1 MPHTMLWLI
10 SFNKRKSPPKWPVF
24 SRRMDLVEAP
34 SIRSCFSFLCISPT
48 SEDGKSR
55 RITLGSSSPWCSTSG
70 GHCWI
75 PHPLSCHQSR
85 AGFAHT
91 DQSPELFSIFPHRT
105 LQKRGVQEQHH
116 NLFVPWKEL
125 ERMHQ
130 TTWQARTS
138 GCTEN
143 RKTSFLINSE
153 QSWLSKAPI
162 VLLNFSSHRTA
173 VRCRLLCCCKWRK
186 IKTLLGITSFP
197 IKSRLPIHHQHFK
210 LFCSIQALWHCG
222 CFYHESLTKQGR
234 PHPYR
239 KKMGVKCL
247 KTSSPHCSGH
257 KNVIT
262 EDRLEDSG
270 LCSPGLVLQL
280 QQWRGDVRAGI
291 HPKWGTST

>member
-1 MPHTMLWLI
+1 MLPRCYATHHAVTNI
-10 SFNKRKSPPKWPVF
+10 IQQKKI
-24 SRRMDLVEAP
+24 P
-34 SIRSCFSFLCISPT
+34 SKMTRVLQPNGSGRGSIHPILCFFFLCISPT

-75 PHPLSCHQSR
+75 PHPLSCHQSG

-105 LQKRGVQEQHH
+105 LQKRGVQEQPH

-186 IKTLLGITSFP
+186 IKTVLGITSFP

-222 CFYHESLTKQGR
+222 CFYHESLTKQGC
-234 PHPYR
+234 PPVPTER
-239 KKMGVKCL
+239 KW
-247 KTSSPHCSGH
+247 
-257 KNVIT
+257 
-262 EDRLEDSG
+262 E
-270 LCSPGLVLQL
+270 LC
-280 QQWRGDVRAGI
+280 A
-291 HPKWGTST
+291 